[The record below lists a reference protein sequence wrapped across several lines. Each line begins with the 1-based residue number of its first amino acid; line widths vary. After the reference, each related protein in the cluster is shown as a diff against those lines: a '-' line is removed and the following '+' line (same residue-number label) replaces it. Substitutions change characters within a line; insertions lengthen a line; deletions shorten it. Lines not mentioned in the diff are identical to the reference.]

1 MNITP
6 KQKIED
12 TYCINCKKYTGNSDM
27 SSKTIKESKI
37 AKSKMSSVWAWQ
49 VNVFKT
55 NEVIVI
61 KHADLLF
68 RV

>member
-27 SSKTIKESKI
+27 SSKTIKKSKI
-37 AKSKMSSVWAWQ
+37 AKSKMSSV
-49 VNVFKT
+49 
-55 NEVIVI
+55 
-61 KHADLLF
+61 
-68 RV
+68 